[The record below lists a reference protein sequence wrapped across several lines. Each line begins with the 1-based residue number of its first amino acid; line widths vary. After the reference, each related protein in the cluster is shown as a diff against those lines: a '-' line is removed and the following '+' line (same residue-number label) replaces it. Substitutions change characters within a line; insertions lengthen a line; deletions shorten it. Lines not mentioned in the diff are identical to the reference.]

1 MFIGNFP
8 NCDVQKMNSFPT
20 SIFIPRFS
28 PQHTSVVKGKFPPV
42 LPFIRFHSVSD
53 KIWWHR
59 SGHQI
64 ESGVRRLNFMFLLS
78 ELLVDSASALIRRH
92 EAVANFIESRCNRTS
107 KTSVSTVHIC
117 YRVGTTFILP
127 GAVVFRKIKIII
139 RFRMIFNEIQR
150 CVLLKELPKRRLET
164 SQKRM
169 SPFIWCLRMK
179 KMCVKGKDYDKIPL
193 QTFLACCWSSRQ
205 LLTSSEQQTSQ
216 DITNIKG
223 CNNFLLPEWE

>member
-1 MFIGNFP
+1 MA
-8 NCDVQKMNSFPT
+8 
-20 SIFIPRFS
+20 
-28 PQHTSVVKGKFPPV
+28 
-42 LPFIRFHSVSD
+42 PFGSSNW
-53 KIWWHR
+53 K
-59 SGHQI
+59 
-64 ESGVRRLNFMFLLS
+64 RRS

-139 RFRMIFNEIQR
+139 LFRMIFNEIQR
-150 CVLLKELPKRRLET
+150 WVLLKELPKRRLET